1 MQNRLDYLDSIRGL
15 AALLVVIHH
24 TFEAFLIQN
33 GDAYPMLHH
42 LFETI
47 NLGRLGVVVFF
58 ITSGFVIP
66 WSLKPETPHALK
78 NFAIKR
84 FFRLYPAYWLSIIVA
99 SIIGL
104 GFGVNVESIGQILM
118 NFTMIHKFLGVES
131 VIGAYWT
138 LHIELIFYVICAV
151 LFFFGVL
158 KSNKSLILM
167 TVLFSLL
174 AIAAAAVRYYY
185 QIRIPLA
192 TPLGLSAMFY
202 GAVLRNYL
210 IDKQIELKVPVI
222 LLTAF
227 YFISLFVAQKFY
239 YQEGWAMWYFTQV
252 AAFASFFLLVT
263 KIKLN
268 HSFFVYLGRVSYS
281 LYLFNAVVIGI
292 VFYFLGDF
300 AFTNIGFVSVTI
312 LVVVGSILIAE
323 LSYRFAEQPGLALS
337 RKFTSKYRKHNNIS
351 KVGSNA

>member
-1 MQNRLDYLDSIRGL
+1 MKNRLDYLDSIRGL
-15 AALLVVIHH
+15 AALLVVVHH

-33 GDAYPMLHH
+33 EGAYPMLHH

-66 WSLKPETPHALK
+66 WSLKTETPHALK

-99 SIIGL
+99 SIVGL
-104 GFGVNVESIGQILM
+104 GFGVNVESLGQILM

-151 LFFFGVL
+151 LFFFGIL

-174 AIAAAAVRYYY
+174 AIAAAAMRYYY

-210 IDKQIELKVPVI
+210 IDKQTELKIPVI

-227 YFISLFVAQKFY
+227 YFISLYIAQKFY
-239 YQEGWAMWYFTQV
+239 YQEGWAMWYLTQV

-263 KIKLN
+263 KVKLN
-268 HSFFVYLGRVSYS
+268 HAFFVYLGRVSYS
-281 LYLFNAVVIGI
+281 LYLFNAVVIGV
-292 VFYFLGDF
+292 VFYFLGEF
-300 AFTNIGFVSVTI
+300 AFTNLGFVTVI
-312 LVVVGSILIAE
+312 VAVVIGSIFVAE
-323 LSYRFAEQPGLALS
+323 LSYRYAEKSGLALS
-337 RKFTSKYRKHNNIS
+337 RKFTSKYRKDIS
-351 KVGSNA
+351 INKVSNSA